1 MNMVLE
7 DEWHD
12 DLDVTRVIQT
22 PKIQSFTG
30 QPDIPLESFNPS
42 AHSDAPTSKERKVSV
57 FIEFLCKKIRQIVD
71 RQKFNASYLGI
82 ETPKI
87 QNVFAKFL
95 YFRAKEKQKNKNRQI
110 VGKQKFN
117 WVT

>member
-1 MNMVLE
+1 MDFLIFLKVKHWNLGRYMNMVLE

-57 FIEFLCKKIRQIVD
+57 FFEFLCKT
-71 RQKFNASYLGI
+71 NSS
-82 ETPKI
+82 
-87 QNVFAKFL
+87 
-95 YFRAKEKQKNKNRQI
+95 NRGEAEI
-110 VGKQKFN
+110 
-117 WVT
+117 

>member
-42 AHSDAPTSKERKVSV
+42 AHSDAPTSKERKVCTSKKV
-57 FIEFLCKKIRQIVD
+57 TYYIEPDFWVLGFLPI
-71 RQKFNASYLGI
+71 KFFYL
-82 ETPKI
+82 
-87 QNVFAKFL
+87 
-95 YFRAKEKQKNKNRQI
+95 
-110 VGKQKFN
+110 
-117 WVT
+117 

>member
-42 AHSDAPTSKERKVSV
+42 AHSDAPTSKERKVIMV
-57 FIEFLCKKIRQIVD
+57 NCFLQ
-71 RQKFNASYLGI
+71 F
-82 ETPKI
+82 
-87 QNVFAKFL
+87 
-95 YFRAKEKQKNKNRQI
+95 KEKSSNCCEGNSIFRGSTGYPLG
-110 VGKQKFN
+110 VL
-117 WVT
+117 

>member
-57 FIEFLCKKIRQIVD
+57 FIEFLCKRDCQIVG
-71 RQKFNASYLGI
+71 RQKFNVSLLSTI
-82 ETPKI
+82 QTPKI
-87 QNVFAKFL
+87 HYPKCFHKIFAFS
-95 YFRAKEKQKNKNRQI
+95 R
-110 VGKQKFN
+110 
-117 WVT
+117 

>member
-1 MNMVLE
+1 MVLE

-42 AHSDAPTSKERKVSV
+42 AHSDAPTSKERKVIMV
-57 FIEFLCKKIRQIVD
+57 NCFLQFRAQQFIEKLSNCCEGNSIFHG
-71 RQKFNASYLGI
+71 STGYPLG
-82 ETPKI
+82 
-87 QNVFAKFL
+87 VL
-95 YFRAKEKQKNKNRQI
+95 
-110 VGKQKFN
+110 
-117 WVT
+117 

>member
-7 DEWHD
+7 DDWHD

-42 AHSDAPTSKERKVSV
+42 AHPEAPASKERKVY
-57 FIEFLCKKIRQIVD
+57 
-71 RQKFNASYLGI
+71 YLHITGCLVA
-82 ETPKI
+82 
-87 QNVFAKFL
+87 N
-95 YFRAKEKQKNKNRQI
+95 
-110 VGKQKFN
+110 
-117 WVT
+117 

>member
-1 MNMVLE
+1 MVLE

-57 FIEFLCKKIRQIVD
+57 FFEFLCKTKFVKSWGGRNLMRVRYSNSENPKCFHKI
-71 RQKFNASYLGI
+71 
-82 ETPKI
+82 
-87 QNVFAKFL
+87 FAFS
-95 YFRAKEKQKNKNRQI
+95 R
-110 VGKQKFN
+110 
-117 WVT
+117 

>member
-42 AHSDAPTSKERKVSV
+42 AHSDAPTSKERKV
-57 FIEFLCKKIRQIVD
+57 
-71 RQKFNASYLGI
+71 
-82 ETPKI
+82 
-87 QNVFAKFL
+87 
-95 YFRAKEKQKNKNRQI
+95 
-110 VGKQKFN
+110 
-117 WVT
+117 

>member
-42 AHSDAPTSKERKVSV
+42 AHSDAPTSKERKV
-57 FIEFLCKKIRQIVD
+57 FFCAKKFV
-71 RQKFNASYLGI
+71 KSWGGI
-82 ETPKI
+82 NLMRVRFSNSENPKW
-87 QNVFAKFL
+87 
-95 YFRAKEKQKNKNRQI
+95 E
-110 VGKQKFN
+110 
-117 WVT
+117 

>member
-57 FIEFLCKKIRQIVD
+57 FIEFL
-71 RQKFNASYLGI
+71 S
-82 ETPKI
+82 KI
-87 QNVFAKFL
+87 QK
-95 YFRAKEKQKNKNRQI
+95 KMSNR
-110 VGKQKFN
+110 GKAEI
-117 WVT
+117 

>member
-42 AHSDAPTSKERKVSV
+42 AHSDAPTSKERKVNV
-57 FIEFLCKKIRQIVD
+57 FKFV
-71 RQKFNASYLGI
+71 QKFVKSWRGRNLM
-82 ETPKI
+82 
-87 QNVFAKFL
+87 
-95 YFRAKEKQKNKNRQI
+95 
-110 VGKQKFN
+110 
-117 WVT
+117 

>member
-57 FIEFLCKKIRQIVD
+57 LIKFLCKKISQIVE
-71 RQKFNASYLGI
+71 RQKFH
-82 ETPKI
+82 KI
-87 QNVFAKFL
+87 FAFSC
-95 YFRAKEKQKNKNRQI
+95 
-110 VGKQKFN
+110 
-117 WVT
+117 

>member
-7 DEWHD
+7 DDWHD

-42 AHSDAPTSKERKVSV
+42 AHPEAPTSKERKVY
-57 FIEFLCKKIRQIVD
+57 FFLYIYIETKYTIITKFDWVLLKKI
-71 RQKFNASYLGI
+71 
-82 ETPKI
+82 
-87 QNVFAKFL
+87 
-95 YFRAKEKQKNKNRQI
+95 
-110 VGKQKFN
+110 
-117 WVT
+117 

>member
-1 MNMVLE
+1 MIDKFSDFFFKVKHWNLGRYMNMVLE

-42 AHSDAPTSKERKVSV
+42 AHSDAPTSKERKVIMV
-57 FIEFLCKKIRQIVD
+57 NCF
-71 RQKFNASYLGI
+71 
-82 ETPKI
+82 
-87 QNVFAKFL
+87 
-95 YFRAKEKQKNKNRQI
+95 
-110 VGKQKFN
+110 
-117 WVT
+117 